1 MKRNLSTY
9 PRLVTLQGYKT
20 NRFKGCSTAYSG
32 NVSPEYM
39 GSISALISKIPV
51 VGDIV
56 SEIFGLDSD
65 EDVKKILQAQVAAE
79 QERNQ
84 TLTMMLAIGVPAVA
98 IIALMVARSGKK

>member
-20 NRFKGCSTAYSG
+20 NSFKGCSTYSG

-39 GSISALISKIPV
+39 GGISDIISKIPV

-56 SEIFGLDSD
+56 NEIFGLDD
-65 EDVKKILQAQVAAE
+65 DDDVKTILQAQIAAE
-79 QERNQ
+79 QQRNQ